1 MSTTTKTSTTANTST
16 TTDTSA
22 TTNTFTAL
30 SAPTHVFSSDP
41 YDVIVVGSGPGG
53 STLARKLSQQGF
65 KVALLDKSNFP
76 RYKVCGGGLTQR
88 AAKQLDI
95 EFQSI
100 VRDGITSMEL
110 CCKGENRFTFRKDT
124 PFIHMVM
131 RDEFDDLLLKAA
143 LDEGVE
149 FFPSTRVSQVVSGES
164 GVFVDTDRGTCRG
177 RYLVGADGVNSTVAK
192 QVGLMASKQKILALE
207 YEMKVQPDDLNRYK
221 GKVAIDYG
229 FIKGGYAWVFPKRDH
244 LSVGV
249 GLGTRDGHFL
259 QRKLLEYLD
268 REQLTGEFSSQKGFF
283 LSVGGSDPVVAKGRT
298 ALIGDAAGLVDPLMG
313 EGIYYALRSANIL
326 ASAFAQSIASNPD
339 APFGRYQAE
348 IEREILSEMRLFQRA
363 GKLFHAAPR
372 QFHKMFVRQ
381 PKIVDRA
388 FRVIAGELSFADYY
402 ERSRRHI
409 GLRAIA
415 RLARV
420 LQMW

>member
-1 MSTTTKTSTTANTST
+1 MSTTSNMSTTTN
-16 TTDTSA
+16 
-22 TTNTFTAL
+22 F
-30 SAPTHVFSSDP
+30 FSGDP

-53 STLARKLSQQGF
+53 STLARKLSKQGF
-65 KVALLDKSNFP
+65 KVALLDKSSFP
-76 RYKVCGGGLTQR
+76 RYKVCGGGLTRR

-100 VRDGITSMEL
+100 VRDEITSMEL
-110 CCKGENRFTFRKDT
+110 CCKGQHRFTFHKDT
-124 PFIHMVM
+124 PFIQMVM

-143 LDEGVE
+143 IDEGVE
-149 FFPSTRVSQVVSGES
+149 FFPSTRVNQVISAES
-164 GVFVDTDRGTCRG
+164 GVSIHTDRGPCRG

-192 QVGLMASKQKILALE
+192 QVGLMADKQRILALE
-207 YEMKVQPDDLNRYK
+207 YELKVHPDDLNRYK

-249 GLGTRDGHFL
+249 GLGTRDGQFL
-259 QRKLLEYLD
+259 QRKLMEYLD
-268 REQLTGEFSSQKGFF
+268 REQLSGEFSSQKGFF
-283 LSVGGSDPVVAKGRT
+283 LSVGGSDPIVAKGRT

-326 ASAFAQSIASNPD
+326 ASVFAQSIESNPD
-339 APFGRYQAE
+339 EPFGPYQAQV
-348 IEREILSEMRLFQRA
+348 EREILSELRLFQRA
-363 GKLFHAAPR
+363 GKMFHTAPK
-372 QFHKMFVRQ
+372 QFHKIFVRQ

-388 FRVIAGELSFADYY
+388 FRVIAGELSFANYY

-409 GLRAIA
+409 GLRAA
-415 RLARV
+415 VRLARV